1 MIEKTIKYHDLRG
14 NEVED
19 TFYFNLT
26 KAEAMGLAF
35 DEFEGMKFSEVLQ
48 SLQSA
53 EDPRLVLAVF
63 KTVLRQAVGVKQ
75 ETPRGEILT
84 KPDWLKDWFTATD
97 AYSELLEEMLTDTDY
112 AFKFLTGI
120 LPQELQKG
128 LGSEN
133 LQDLSKEELL
143 ARFQELTEKK
153 KANGQ

>member
-1 MIEKTIKYHDLRG
+1 MIEKVIKYHDLRG

-35 DEFEGMKFSEVLQ
+35 EEFESMKFSEVLQ
-48 SLQSA
+48 SLQST

-63 KTVLRQAVGVKQ
+63 KTILRQAVGVKE
-75 ETPRGEILT
+75 ETPRGEILV
-84 KPDWLKDWFTATD
+84 KPDWLKNWFTATD

-112 AFKFLTGI
+112 ALKFLTGI
-120 LPQELQKG
+120 LPKELQKE
-128 LGSEN
+128 LNPEN

-143 ARFQELTEKK
+143 ARFRELTEKK
-153 KANGQ
+153 KANG